1 MARSRANME
10 KRDFKRIDASLETH
24 YLDIRCFG
32 TVTNISGNGMFIKS
46 PKIIFPLNLQ
56 FEISLPFKE
65 EMLNVPVINK
75 RLSESNG
82 YYDGMGVEVL
92 NIQKNYLE
100 LLIKLNL
107 CSEL

>member
-1 MARSRANME
+1 ME
-10 KRDFKRIDASLETH
+10 KRDFKRIYTSLESH
-24 YLDIRCFG
+24 YLDIRCIG

-56 FEISLPFKE
+56 FEISLSFKE
-65 EMLNVPVINK
+65 EMLNVPVIIK
-75 RLSESNG
+75 RLSKSNG
-82 YYDGMGVEVL
+82 YFDGMGVQIM

-107 CSEL
+107 CSEF